1 MNLPVPVYLR
11 PLDQKD
17 ASMKVRNIEHIYMTY
32 ISLNP
37 KEIQIFMTCSLFQLG
52 CAAGVNLSGGRT
64 APTSELAKQI
74 KGSQSSLDQLEQ
86 ESKVRVSNVK
96 QRLWLSHCVF

>member
-1 MNLPVPVYLR
+1 
-11 PLDQKD
+11 
-17 ASMKVRNIEHIYMTY
+17 MTY
-32 ISLNP
+32 ISLNT
-37 KEIQIFMTCSLFQLG
+37 KEMNTFMTCSLLQLG

-64 APTSELAKQI
+64 TSELAKQI

-96 QRLWLSHCVF
+96 KKLCCLKFREFTKFFKLWFKSCRLILCSVFAS